1 MKKILIIVSI
11 ACAFCAVNAQSLSH
25 WKHQKRLIESVERTG
40 SASSLGKN
48 SISFGGSLNKYHN
61 DDVLK
66 GNIGGGAWFE
76 LNLATYKSVNRNFGI
91 DVSLPIEY
99 NYISVDG
106 KDVSYNSAHINEG
119 SVNYS
124 RLDIPIQLKPYFR
137 YAFSKNFIVSPFV
150 FARAGASINDMDY
163 KYSGTKV
170 YGSTECFFMYNF
182 GAGAEFL
189 IYKGLAITPKF
200 TYTAITGMDD
210 ITAVGTS
217 FDGKWGYLDGF
228 KRGYEFSVEAA
239 IQLVR
244 EWTFLIEYA
253 YSFNNECSV
262 LDDINGHTVRAGF
275 RFGF

>member
-48 SISFGGSLNKYHN
+48 SISFGGSLNKHSH
-61 DDVLK
+61 DDFLK

-106 KDVSYNSAHINEG
+106 KNSADG
-119 SVNYS
+119 LDVTYS
-124 RLDIPIQLKPYFR
+124 RTNIPVQLKPYFR

-150 FARAGASINDMDY
+150 FASAGASINDMDY

-210 ITAVGTS
+210 IGNV
-217 FDGKWGYLDGF
+217 GYLDGF